1 MQVTRHPGTL
11 LLSIWLIAIGLLP
24 LLNLHFPASDTILA
38 LLALAAGV
46 WLLFG
51 PVRQSGRLGPLL
63 LAVWLTATGLLS
75 LLSISFPASSVILAL
90 LAIAAGVMLLVGR

>member
-24 LLNLHFPASDTILA
+24 LLNLRFPASDTILA

-46 WLLFG
+46 WLLVG
-51 PVRQSGRLGPLL
+51 SVRQSRRVGPLL
-63 LAVWLTATGLLS
+63 LAVWLIATGLLS
-75 LLSISFPASSVILAL
+75 LLPISFPASGIILAL
-90 LAIAAGVMLLVGR
+90 LAVAAGVLLLIGR